1 MKQILFIWLIY
12 NGMSVTSADPLV
24 VAAGE
29 NFGVNTISVDEIREI
44 YTGKQYRLNDNKIIP
59 LNLGVDNPL
68 RKKFEQNIL
77 NENKDTLAQYWLQ
90 AHYLGHHTPKVF
102 KSQESVAEF
111 LSKVDNSLGYI
122 DEEIAQKYHLK
133 ILFRAKE

>member
-1 MKQILFIWLIY
+1 MKRMLVIWLIY
-12 NGMSVTSADPLV
+12 NGFSALYADPLV
-24 VAAGE
+24 VAARE
-29 NFGVNTISVDEIREI
+29 DFGINVISVDEIRKI
-44 YTGKQYRLNDNKIIP
+44 YTGKEFRLNNNKVIP
-59 LNLGVDNPL
+59 LNLGVDSPL

-111 LSKVDNSLGYI
+111 LSKVDNSIGYI